1 MRDDSTSLMIASYG
15 ETRVTALH
23 FFNLTLCGT
32 SFKVSGDNKLMF
44 TYGNEEKSVFLDDTI
59 ATTQTDNH
67 NKPACANH
75 QTNNDKKPGASQQHA
90 VLILKH

>member
-1 MRDDSTSLMIASYG
+1 
-15 ETRVTALH
+15 
-23 FFNLTLCGT
+23 
-32 SFKVSGDNKLMF
+32 MF
-44 TYGNEEKSVFLDDTI
+44 TYRNEKISVFLDDTI

-75 QTNNDKKPGASQQHA
+75 QTNDYKKPGASQQHA